1 MISKCSV
8 TKYVESK
15 LWPTQIIKRDGRVEE
30 FRREKIVNAV
40 LKALT
45 ATQQGDSKIAEKVAD
60 KVISM
65 LKLSAG
71 RRIPSVEEV
80 QDLVEKVLIEEG
92 LAETAKAYILYRKK
106 RAEIRA
112 AKSFLGVVDDLKL
125 SVNAAIV
132 LQKRYLM
139 RDDTGRIIETPSG
152 MFRRVARCIA
162 KVERRYGGDVDK
174 AEKTFYNL
182 MTSFKFLPNSPTLMN
197 AGTPI
202 GQLSACFV
210 LPVEDS
216 IKGIFEAIKYMALIH
231 QSGGGTG
238 FSFSKLRPRGDIV
251 RSTHGVASGPVSFMR
266 VFDAA
271 AEVIKQGGRRRGAN
285 MGVLDITHPDIMEF
299 IGCKSSG
306 STLTNFNISVAVT
319 DGFMK
324 KVEAG
329 EEYDLINPRT
339 GQVVKKMPARSVFD
353 FIVTMAWSSGDPGLL
368 FIDRINEANPTPH
381 LGRIEGTNPCGEQP
395 LLPYESCNLGSINLA
410 KMVKDGKID
419 WDGLRETA
427 RLAVLFLDDVID
439 ANKYPLRRIEQ
450 VTKANRKIGVGVM
463 GFAEMLIQLGVPYAS
478 EKALQIASEVMRF
491 ISEVCIERSRELGEE
506 RGSFPSFHGSF
517 WEKRGYSAM
526 RNATVTTIAPTGT
539 ISIIAGCS
547 SGIEPIFA
555 VSYVRNVLEGTKLLE
570 VNHLFEEVARREGF
584 YSEHLMLQ
592 IAKTGTLKDVVGVP
606 EHVKE
611 VFQTAFEVPPE
622 WHVKMQAAF
631 QKYTDNAVSKTVNL
645 PHEAT
650 TEDVRKVY
658 LLAYK
663 LGCKGITVYRYGS
676 KGEQVLYLGGLE
688 RPDTRAFDQYVG
700 AGLEYSGGCP
710 TPACSLY

>member
-1 MISKCSV
+1 VQSKP
-8 TKYVESK
+8 
-15 LWPTQIIKRDGRVEE
+15 WPTQIIKRDGRVEE

-45 ATQQGDSKIAEKVAD
+45 ATQQGDGKTAEKIAD

-65 LKLSAG
+65 LRASGGKK
-71 RRIPSVEEV
+71 IPTVEEV
-80 QDLVEKVLIEEG
+80 QDLVEKALIEEG
-92 LAETAKAYILYRKK
+92 LAETAKAYILYRRK

-112 AKSFLGVVDDLKL
+112 AKSFVGVVDDLKL
-125 SVNAAIV
+125 SVNAAIL
-132 LQKRYLM
+132 LQKRYLR
-139 RDDTGRIIETPSG
+139 RDNTGRIRETPSE
-152 MFRRVARCIA
+152 MFRRVAHCIA
-162 KVERRYGGDVDK
+162 KVEGRYGGDVDK
-174 AEKTFYNL
+174 AEKEFYNL
-182 MTSFKFLPNSPTLMN
+182 MASLHFLPNSPTLMN

-216 IKGIFEAIKYMALIH
+216 IRGIFDALKYMALIH

-238 FSFSKLRPRGDIV
+238 FSFSKLRPKGDIV

-266 VFDAA
+266 IFDAA

-285 MGVLDITHPDIMEF
+285 MGVLDVTHPDIMEF
-299 IGCKSSG
+299 IGCKSG
-306 STLTNFNISVAVT
+306 GNALTNFNLSVAVT
-319 DGFMK
+319 DDFMRR
-324 KVEAG
+324 VEAG
-329 EEYDLINPRT
+329 EEYSLINPRT
-339 GQVVKKMPARSVFD
+339 GQEVKKMPARSVFD
-353 FIVTMAWSSGDPGLL
+353 FIVTMAWSTGDPGLL

-381 LGRIEGTNPCGEQP
+381 VGRIEATNPCGEQP

-419 WDGLRETA
+419 WDKLRETA
-427 RLAVLFLDDVID
+427 RLAVQFLDDVID
-439 ANKYPLRRIEQ
+439 ANKYPLKKIEQ
-450 VTKANRKIGVGVM
+450 VTKSNRKIGVGVM
-463 GFAEMLIQLGVPYAS
+463 GFADMLIQLCVPYAS
-478 EKALQIASEVMRF
+478 ERALQIASEVMRF
-491 ISEVCIERSRELGEE
+491 ISEVCRERSRELGEE
-506 RGSFPSFHGSF
+506 RGSFPNFHGSI

-526 RNATVTTIAPTGT
+526 RNATVTTIAPTGS

-555 VSYVRNVLEGTKLLE
+555 VSYVRNILEGTKLVE
-570 VNHLFEEVARREGF
+570 VNRYFEEIAKKEGF
-584 YSEHLMLQ
+584 YSEQLMHK
-592 IAKTGTLKDVVGVP
+592 IARRGTLRGLDEVP

-611 VFQTAFEVPPE
+611 IFQTTFDVPPE

-645 PHEAT
+645 PSEAT

-658 LLAYK
+658 ILAYK

-676 KGEQVLYLGGLE
+676 KSEQVLYLGGLE
-688 RPDTRAFDQYVG
+688 RPDLKIFDEYVG
-700 AGLEYSGGCP
+700 ASLEYAGGCP
-710 TPACSLY
+710 TVACNLY

>member
-1 MISKCSV
+1 MQSKP
-8 TKYVESK
+8 
-15 LWPTQIIKRDGRVEE
+15 WPTQIIKRDGRVEE
-30 FRREKIVNAV
+30 FKREKIVNAV

-45 ATQQGDSKIAEKVAD
+45 ATQQGDGKTAEKIAD

-65 LKLSAG
+65 LRMSAG
-71 RRIPSVEEV
+71 KKVPTVEEV
-80 QDLVEKVLIEEG
+80 QDLVEKALIEEG

-112 AKSFLGVVDDLKL
+112 AKSFVGVVDDLKL
-125 SVNAAIV
+125 SVNAVIL
-132 LQKRYLM
+132 LQKRYLR
-139 RDDTGRIIETPSG
+139 RDDTGRIIETPSE
-152 MFRRVARCIA
+152 MFKRVARCIA
-162 KVERRYGGDVDK
+162 KVEGRYGGDVDK
-174 AEKTFYNL
+174 AEKEFYNL
-182 MTSFKFLPNSPTLMN
+182 MTSLHFLPNSPTLMN

-216 IKGIFEAIKYMALIH
+216 IRGIFNALKYMALIH

-238 FSFSKLRPRGDIV
+238 FSFSKLRPKGDIV

-266 VFDAA
+266 IFDAA

-285 MGVLDITHPDIMEF
+285 MGVLDVTHPDIMEF
-299 IGCKSSG
+299 IGCKSG
-306 STLTNFNISVAVT
+306 GNAFTNFNLSVAIT
-319 DGFMK
+319 DEFMR

-329 EEYDLINPRT
+329 EEYSLINPRT
-339 GQVVKKMPARSVFD
+339 GQEVKKMPARSVFD
-353 FIVTMAWSSGDPGLL
+353 FIVTMAWSTGDPGLL

-381 LGRIEGTNPCGEQP
+381 VGRIEATNPCGEQP

-419 WDGLRETA
+419 WDKLKETA
-427 RLAVLFLDDVID
+427 RLAVQFLDDVID
-439 ANKYPLRRIEQ
+439 ANKYPLKKIEQ
-450 VTKANRKIGVGVM
+450 VTKSNRKIGVGVM

-478 EKALQIASEVMRF
+478 ERALQIAQDVMRF
-491 ISEVCIERSRELGEE
+491 ISEVCRERSRELGEE
-506 RGSFPSFHGSF
+506 RGSFPNFHGSV
-517 WEKRGYSAM
+517 WEKKGYSAM
-526 RNATVTTIAPTGT
+526 RNATVTTIAPTGS

-555 VSYVRNVLEGTKLLE
+555 VSYVRNVLEGTRLLE
-570 VNHLFEEVARREGF
+570 VNRYFEEVAKREGF
-584 YSEHLMLQ
+584 YSEQLMHK
-592 IAKTGTLKDVVGVP
+592 IAKTGTLRGLAEVP

-611 VFQTAFEVPPE
+611 IFQTAFDVPPE

-645 PHEAT
+645 PYEAT
-650 TEDVRKVY
+650 TEDVRKVFM
-658 LLAYK
+658 LAYK

-676 KGEQVLYLGGLE
+676 KSEQVLYLGGLE
-688 RPDTRAFDQYVG
+688 RPDLKIFDQYVG
-700 AGLEYSGGCP
+700 AGLEYAGGCP
-710 TPACSLY
+710 TIACNLY

>member
-1 MISKCSV
+1 VQSKP
-8 TKYVESK
+8 
-15 LWPTQIIKRDGRVEE
+15 WPTQIIKRDGRVEE
-30 FRREKIVNAV
+30 FKREKIVNAV

-45 ATQQGDSKIAEKVAD
+45 ATQQGDGKTAEKIAD

-65 LKLSAG
+65 LRMSAG
-71 RRIPSVEEV
+71 KKVPTVEEV
-80 QDLVEKVLIEEG
+80 QDLVEKALIEEG

-112 AKSFLGVVDDLKL
+112 AKSFVGVVDDLKL
-125 SVNAAIV
+125 SVNAVIL
-132 LQKRYLM
+132 LQKRYLR
-139 RDDTGRIIETPSG
+139 RDDTGRIIETPSE
-152 MFRRVARCIA
+152 MFKRVARCIA
-162 KVERRYGGDVDK
+162 KVEGRYGGDVDK
-174 AEKTFYNL
+174 AEKEFYNL
-182 MTSFKFLPNSPTLMN
+182 MTSLHFLPNSPTLMN

-216 IKGIFEAIKYMALIH
+216 IRGIFNALKYMALIH

-238 FSFSKLRPRGDIV
+238 FSFSKLRPKGDIV

-266 VFDAA
+266 IFDAA

-285 MGVLDITHPDIMEF
+285 MGVLDVTHPDIMEF
-299 IGCKSSG
+299 IGCKSG
-306 STLTNFNISVAVT
+306 GNAFTNFNLSVAIT
-319 DGFMK
+319 DEFMR

-329 EEYDLINPRT
+329 EEYSLINPRT
-339 GQVVKKMPARSVFD
+339 GQEVKKMPARSVFD
-353 FIVTMAWSSGDPGLL
+353 FIVTMAWSTGDPGLL

-381 LGRIEGTNPCGEQP
+381 VGGIEATNPCGEQP

-419 WDGLRETA
+419 WDKLKETA
-427 RLAVLFLDDVID
+427 RLAVQFLDDVID
-439 ANKYPLRRIEQ
+439 ANKYPLKKIEQ
-450 VTKANRKIGVGVM
+450 VTKSNRKIGVGVM

-478 EKALQIASEVMRF
+478 ERALQIAQDVMRF
-491 ISEVCIERSRELGEE
+491 ITEVCRERSRELGEE
-506 RGSFPSFHGSF
+506 RGSFPNFHGSV
-517 WEKRGYSAM
+517 WEKKGYSAM
-526 RNATVTTIAPTGT
+526 RNATVTTIAPTGS

-555 VSYVRNVLEGTKLLE
+555 VSYVRNVLEGTRLLE
-570 VNHLFEEVARREGF
+570 VNRYFEEVAKREGF
-584 YSEHLMLQ
+584 YSEQLMHK
-592 IAKTGTLKDVVGVP
+592 IAKTGTLRGLAEVP

-611 VFQTAFEVPPE
+611 IFQTAFDVPPE

-645 PHEAT
+645 PYEAT
-650 TEDVRKVY
+650 TEDVRKVFM
-658 LLAYK
+658 LAYK

-676 KGEQVLYLGGLE
+676 KSEQVLYLGGLE
-688 RPDTRAFDQYVG
+688 RPDLKIFDQYVG
-700 AGLEYSGGCP
+700 AGLEYAGGCP
-710 TPACSLY
+710 TIACNLY

>member
-1 MISKCSV
+1 MQSKP
-8 TKYVESK
+8 
-15 LWPTQIIKRDGRVEE
+15 WPTQIIKRDGRVEE
-30 FRREKIVNAV
+30 FKREKIVNAV

-45 ATQQGDSKIAEKVAD
+45 ATQQGDGKTAEKIAD

-65 LKLSAG
+65 LRMSAG
-71 RRIPSVEEV
+71 KKVPTVEEV
-80 QDLVEKVLIEEG
+80 QDLVEKALIEEG

-112 AKSFLGVVDDLKL
+112 AKSFVGVVDDLKL
-125 SVNAAIV
+125 SVNAVIL
-132 LQKRYLM
+132 LQKRYLR
-139 RDDTGRIIETPSG
+139 RDDTGRIIETPSE
-152 MFRRVARCIA
+152 MFKRVARCIA
-162 KVERRYGGDVDK
+162 KVEGRYGGDVDK
-174 AEKTFYNL
+174 AEKEFYNL
-182 MTSFKFLPNSPTLMN
+182 MTSLHFLPNSPTLMN

-216 IKGIFEAIKYMALIH
+216 IRGIFNALKYMALIH

-238 FSFSKLRPRGDIV
+238 FSFSKLRPKGDIV

-266 VFDAA
+266 IFDAA

-285 MGVLDITHPDIMEF
+285 MGVLDVTHPDIMEF
-299 IGCKSSG
+299 IGCKSG
-306 STLTNFNISVAVT
+306 GNAFTNFNLSVAIT
-319 DGFMK
+319 DEFMR

-329 EEYDLINPRT
+329 EEYSLINPRT
-339 GQVVKKMPARSVFD
+339 GQEVKKMPARSVFD
-353 FIVTMAWSSGDPGLL
+353 FIVTMAWSTGDPGLL

-381 LGRIEGTNPCGEQP
+381 VGRIEATNPCGEQP

-419 WDGLRETA
+419 WDKLKETA
-427 RLAVLFLDDVID
+427 RLAVQFLDDVID
-439 ANKYPLRRIEQ
+439 ANKYPLKKIEQ
-450 VTKANRKIGVGVM
+450 VTKSNRKIGVGVM

-478 EKALQIASEVMRF
+478 ERALQIAQDVMRF
-491 ISEVCIERSRELGEE
+491 ISEVCRERSRELGEE
-506 RGSFPSFHGSF
+506 RGSFPNFHGSV
-517 WEKRGYSAM
+517 WEKKGCSAM
-526 RNATVTTIAPTGT
+526 RNATVTTIAPTGS

-555 VSYVRNVLEGTKLLE
+555 VSYVRNVLEGTRLLE
-570 VNHLFEEVARREGF
+570 VNRYFEEVAKREGF
-584 YSEHLMLQ
+584 YSEQLMHK
-592 IAKTGTLKDVVGVP
+592 IAKTGTLRGLAEVP

-611 VFQTAFEVPPE
+611 IFQTAFDVPPE

-645 PHEAT
+645 PYEAT
-650 TEDVRKVY
+650 TEDVRKVFM
-658 LLAYK
+658 LAYK

-676 KGEQVLYLGGLE
+676 KSEQVLYLGGLE
-688 RPDTRAFDQYVG
+688 RPDLKIFDQYVG
-700 AGLEYSGGCP
+700 AGLEYAGGCP
-710 TPACSLY
+710 TIACNLY